1 MAKRQHPYV
10 FIGGTSEPGGLH
22 VHTAD
27 VALAAAHAGHPVTGV
42 CPSVD
47 QFSALFAGAPVRV
60 EVVPPK
66 APAESPLTYWRRVLA
81 GHRCAHAVICRG
93 KLAEGTA
100 LDLLGIR
107 LATRR
112 LYTIEHR
119 MIDDLERE
127 RPRLRLHGGAM
138 RLLVRRTLVVS
149 NELAESAVRDLGLPR
164 AMVATCINWV
174 DPDFQPVTPAQ
185 RHEAKVRLGLPADR
199 LVIGYH
205 GRLAPEKRLPALI
218 EAFAQLSP
226 PPGQKV
232 TLVIVGEGW
241 KRRELE
247 ELIRARQ
254 LGDRVHLTG
263 WHPNPRAA
271 LAAFDIS
278 VLPSLSEGFPLGL
291 LEAMATGAACLA
303 HPMSSTLQLIES
315 GHNGILAA
323 LDEPASFRDALQQ
336 LVHLPAE
343 VRAALGQAAAATVAR
358 DYARERRLPAVLEA
372 LGVQTQP
379 GAWPTWKRN
388 LQFAR
393 ERP

>member
-1 MAKRQHPYV
+1 MTKRLAPYV

-27 VALAAAHAGHPVTGV
+27 VAMVAALAGHPVTVV

-47 QFSALFAGAPVRV
+47 HFSALFAGSPVRV
-60 EVVPPK
+60 QAVPPK
-66 APAESPLTYWRRVLA
+66 ARAESTLAYWWRVLA
-81 GHRCAHAVICRG
+81 GHRHARAVFCRG
-93 KLAEGTA
+93 KLAENTA

-127 RPRLRLHGGAM
+127 RPRLRQHGAAM
-138 RLLVRRTLVVS
+138 RLLARRTLVVS
-149 NELAESAVRDLGLPR
+149 EELAESAVRDLGLPR
-164 AMVATCINWV
+164 SMVATCINWV
-174 DPDFQPVTPAQ
+174 DPDFKPVTPAQ
-185 RHEAKVRLGLPADR
+185 RRAAKVQLGLPTDR

-205 GRLAPEKRLPALI
+205 GRIAPEKRLPALI
-218 EAFAQLSP
+218 DAFAQLVP
-226 PPGQKV
+226 PAGHAP
-232 TLVIVGEGW
+232 TLVMVGEGW

-263 WHPNPRAA
+263 WHANPRAA

-303 HPMSSTLQLIES
+303 HPMSSTRQLIEP
-315 GHNGILAA
+315 GRNGMLAA
-323 LDEPASFRDALQQ
+323 LDEPAAFRNALQQ
-336 LVHLPAE
+336 LVDLAAE
-343 VRAALGQAAAATVAR
+343 ARAALGQAATETVAR
-358 DYARERRLPAVLEA
+358 DYSRERRLPAVLEA
-372 LGVQTQP
+372 LDIQPPP
-379 GAWPTWKRN
+379 GAWPTWKRQ
-388 LQFAR
+388 LEFAR
-393 ERP
+393 